1 MVIIRTDFSLKRFN
15 TFGIDVKANRFADI
29 FRESDIIEIRKQTA
43 SNEQILFLG
52 SGSNILFTK
61 NFNGVVIKN
70 SIKGIEE
77 KEFGEDEI
85 IISAG
90 GGTEWNDLVN
100 YAASKNYWGIENLA
114 LIPGTVGAAPI
125 QNIGAYGA
133 ELKDVFHSLEGY
145 NFDSGEK
152 IVFTKDECEFKYRWS
167 IFKGELRNKFLIAKV
182 NFVLNK
188 KPSPNLTYGAL
199 RDELN
204 RVSNSELTPLLISE
218 TVSKIRRNKLPDP
231 AKIGNAGSFFK
242 NPKVKNEKFAELQN
256 QFHNIPK
263 FESEQ
268 DGVKIP
274 AAWLIEKCGFK
285 GKRIGNVGT
294 HKNQPLVIIN
304 FGETS
309 GRRIQE
315 FSVLVQKAVYEK
327 FNILLDHEVN
337 IY

>member
-231 AKIGNAGSFFK
+231 AKNGNAGSFFK

>member
-29 FRESDIIEIRKQTA
+29 FRESDIVEIRKQTA

-188 KPSPNLTYGAL
+188 KPSPNLTYAAL

-294 HKNQPLVIIN
+294 HKNQPLVIVN

-327 FNILLDHEVN
+327 FNILLEHEVN

>member
-199 RDELN
+199 RGELN
-204 RVSNSELTPLLISE
+204 RVSISELTPLLISE

-263 FESEQ
+263 FEFEQ
-268 DGVKIP
+268 GGVKIP

>member
-29 FRESDIIEIRKQTA
+29 FRESDIVEIRKQTA

-100 YAASKNYWGIENLA
+100 FAVSKNYWGIENLA

-204 RVSNSELTPLLISE
+204 RVSISELTPLLISE

-242 NPKVKNEKFAELQN
+242 NPNVTTKKFVELQN

-294 HKNQPLVIIN
+294 HKNQPLVIVN